1 MILRLLPKVLYN
13 CDNEKYFLHIY
24 TEPRFMNPDKYE
36 YVAAYI
42 SSNDVYCVKIQ
53 HSSLFVMLY
62 QTLHWVY
69 CGSAESWEM
78 THKPKKK

>member
-1 MILRLLPKVLYN
+1 
-13 CDNEKYFLHIY
+13 
-24 TEPRFMNPDKYE
+24 MNPDKYE

-42 SSNDVYCVKIQ
+42 SSNDAYCVKIQ
-53 HSSLFVMLY
+53 HPSLFVMLY